1 MGAPADPA
9 RDTAREARR
18 LLRAQAAGAL
28 GTLTA
33 EGAPY
38 ASLVM
43 IAADLDASPILLIS
57 GLAEHTK
64 NILRDDRVSLLVD
77 GTAGLDERL
86 TGARITVQGRIART
100 ADETCRRRYLARH
113 PSAAGYAGFADFA
126 FFRLAVE
133 RAHLVAGFGRIHWVE
148 RAALLWG
155 GETAALAASET
166 EIVAHMNADHADA
179 VQLYATRLLG
189 RSGDGW
195 TLTGCDPEG
204 CDLARGGETA
214 RLDFDKPVSDAEG
227 ARVELVRLVKR
238 ARAAGPD

>member
-1 MGAPADPA
+1 MAAA
-9 RDTAREARR
+9 ETSRDTALEARR
-18 LLRAQAAGAL
+18 LLRAQASAAL

-43 IAADLDASPILLIS
+43 MAADLDASPILLIS

-77 GTAGLDERL
+77 GTQGLDERL

-100 ADETCRRRYLARH
+100 SDETCRRRYLARH
-113 PSAAGYAGFADFA
+113 PSAAAYAGFADFA
-126 FFRLAVE
+126 FFRVAVE

-148 RAALLWG
+148 RDALLWTG
-155 GETAALAASET
+155 DTTALAAAEADV
-166 EIVAHMNADHADA
+166 VAHMNKDHADA

-195 TLTGCDPEG
+195 TMTGCDPEG
-204 CDLARGGETA
+204 CDLARGAETA

-238 ARAAGPD
+238 ARAAG